1 MWIEAP
7 VCNAELMRKT
17 AVLLLLGIVIGGCGG
32 KSTASSA
39 AAGCAG
45 LHTTHGGTFT
55 LLTVNGTS
63 KLLTRAFVCAH
74 FGAPTTLKRYKDGRV
89 AWFYGSA
96 ILVFKGNDAVEGAG
110 FNR

>member
-1 MWIEAP
+1 M
-7 VCNAELMRKT
+7 VCGRR
-17 AVLLLLGIVIGGCGG
+17 AVLLLLGVVIGGCGG
-32 KSTASSA
+32 RSTASSA

-45 LHTTHGGTFT
+45 LHTTHAGTFT

-63 KLLTRAFVCAH
+63 KLPTRAFVCAH
-74 FGAPTTLKRYKDGRV
+74 FGARTTLKRYKDGRV
-89 AWFYGSA
+89 AWSYGSA